1 MEKATEWKNIAMESL
16 NTMWLEITKVFPSI
30 IGALIVL
37 VIGWLITKLL
47 VRLIKKALKLAK
59 ANKLDDKLNDIEI
72 VEGKKLNFDTIK
84 IVSNFVKWVLYI
96 MIIIMVSDILN
107 LTMISEQISNLLG
120 YLPQLFSALVIFTI
134 GLILANVIKKG
145 LRSFFESMDLSGAK
159 IISQIVFFIIL
170 VFTSI
175 TALNQAGVD
184 TAIITSNIT
193 LILAAFLLAFA
204 LAFGFGAQ
212 KVVGDL
218 LKTFYARKTYEI
230 GQVIEFNDIKGEVEA
245 IDNMCV
251 TLKTENGKLVVPIK
265 DIVESQVKVQ
275 DEL

>member
-1 MEKATEWKNIAMESL
+1 MEKATEWKNVAMESL
-16 NTMWLEITKVFPSI
+16 KAMWLEITKVFPSI
-30 IGALIVL
+30 IGAIIV
-37 VIGWLITKLL
+37 VIVGWLVTKLV

-84 IVSNFVKWVLYI
+84 IVSNFVKWVMYI
-96 MIIIMVSDILN
+96 MLIIMVSDILN

-120 YLPQLFSALVIFTI
+120 YLPQLFAALVIFTI

-145 LRSFFESMDLSGAK
+145 LKSFFESMDLSGAK
-159 IISQIVFFIIL
+159 IISQVVFFIIL
-170 VFTSI
+170 IFTSI
-175 TALNQAGVD
+175 TALNQAGVN
-184 TAIITSNIT
+184 TEIITSNIT
-193 LILAAFLLAFA
+193 MILAAFLLAFA

-245 IDNMCV
+245 IDNMSI
-251 TLKTENGKLVVPIK
+251 TLKTEKGKLVVPIK
-265 DIVESQVKVQ
+265 DIVESQVKIQ
-275 DEL
+275 D